1 MKKSEKIKYK
11 GKTYY
16 IDSNTDKSNT
26 KLFLYTDPELKK
38 VAKSGSGTLMVK
50 KSDIEYKLGES
61 ILKFRKLVRE
71 EIKNILEES
80 TYENDNQIAI
90 FSGEEGLTYI
100 EKKRDGTYYGH
111 NDEFDF
117 TAKNKS
123 ELVKK
128 LKNWKY
134 KLISGKII

>member
-50 KSDIEYKLGES
+50 RDDIEDQ
-61 ILKFRKLVRE
+61 LKETIKRSELKQLVRE

-80 TYENDNQIAI
+80 KK
-90 FSGEEGLTYI
+90 EELRLFIIKAKSMST
-100 EKKRDGTYYGH
+100 ELCKRL
-111 NDEFDF
+111 
-117 TAKNKS
+117 S
-123 ELVKK
+123 
-128 LKNWKY
+128 KY
-134 KLISGKII
+134 VDK